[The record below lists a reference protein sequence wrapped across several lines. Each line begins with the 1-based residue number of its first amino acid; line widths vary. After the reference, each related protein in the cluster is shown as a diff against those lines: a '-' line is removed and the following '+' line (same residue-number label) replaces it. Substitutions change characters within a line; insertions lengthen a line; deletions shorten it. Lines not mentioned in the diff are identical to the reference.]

1 MNDNPKFKDLLKQLA
16 EIQAANAKVNWQIFV
31 KEGKEQVQEKVQSA
45 KDEILEQAKIYG
57 QKIEKIEQQYSINK
71 EEEGS
76 IIEQYRKVLSD
87 INKEYGEQLKNII
100 AEKQEWQTEEQEAMV
115 NQKKLQN
122 ERKEKEKSPEYKQY
136 KEEEKK
142 LIKEAKAALEGKDP
156 EIISKKTEELKNLRA
171 RNPLNKYDK
180 KIDNIIQDRKD
191 IQQIIEECDKKIENC
206 KENRAKDIEQ
216 VTRDKD
222 NKLSV
227 MKKQNIIQKMLGSIF
242 NKVNGT
248 KKFKDAVIGRI
259 SDKIEK
265 IKNEDIPRIKTSVYN
280 ESVQFSERMQDI
292 KEKMKGRTL
301 DVKEKVVKNAKE
313 AKEAINDKVINR
325 GKNTIASIVEK
336 ARQAKANISDR
347 LESSISNAIE
357 KAQTK
362 NQELTD
368 KLNNSE
374 GR

>member
-31 KEGKEQVQEKVQSA
+31 KEGKEQVQEKVQSV

-206 KENRAKDIEQ
+206 KENRAKGIEQ

-248 KKFKDAVIGRI
+248 KKFKDEVIGRI